1 MNSIINA
8 MAKYD
13 HRQHELSD
21 WLSELEQRFQLGEVD
36 TDKSKIIWCQLLIGA
51 TGNSILAGLEEDTT
65 WNTAKETL
73 LSRLGAGSVRDEA
86 WVALK
91 NLTKGTK
98 EIVELAEEAEK
109 LAKRLHP
116 QDAEAV
122 ERHAVDAFLGAL
134 DRSLAAEV
142 KKLGHTQM
150 KGVVADARRIEKI
163 LQEQPTPATDSA
175 IEAMNRQIQILK
187 KDLVKANEH
196 LVAQSTTP
204 PQTASLALSA
214 SPTVTVAQPPPATFI
229 PQPKSQ
235 ALVFPPQQPMP
246 PPPPQYVQDYP
257 ASYRQEDPPYYRQ
270 QDRQAAGCFL
280 CGEAEHL
287 AYRCPARTLL
297 QQLLRQQTPEQVR
310 QSPPDQVIKLPPTNG
325 SPSAPPVQL
334 NLTEESPGA
343 KVAPVRCAVAPPISG
358 LLQIEGIPVEG
369 LVDTGASVTCLGFAI
384 WWRYRAQWGSL
395 EPFTHPVRG
404 AHGKP
409 LSIAG
414 KTQYLDIQ
422 WGEARGRASFIIIV
436 GLESPPCLIGMDI
449 MRPLRVRIDVTE
461 GTATPAQPDP
471 QLIHLNA
478 AQTQPPQKKPLPGPT
493 SALPP
498 AQEAANQGASLPLP
512 KAYAAS
518 PPLPVQPG
526 RLPATGEVVAPSP
539 AASQPAPPPGFSP
552 AYTNLAHPHIA
563 SCARLLQTADIPP
576 ETARLVRCH
585 NPWPSEDVL
594 FCPDG
599 ALPAF
604 VTGIPALS
612 SGPELWYAVHNHRP
626 EPLQLHAGQSIG
638 VLEVVQLAEA
648 PAPAPPSSS
657 HPTSSPCQPPLPENL
672 SPLQQQQLNE
682 LFKEY
687 IDVFSQG
694 DEDLGNTP
702 LLEHG
707 IETHGPPLRQPYR
720 RQNPAVRREEMTQV
734 QQMLSSNVI
743 RPSNSPWA
751 SPVVMVRK
759 KDGSLRFCVDFRQ
772 LNAATVKDAHPLPR
786 IDDLLDALHGAKWFS
801 TLDLKSGY
809 WQVPIAEQDKEKT
822 AFRTSS
828 GQLFEF
834 NQVPFGLCNA
844 PATFSRLMDRVLAGL
859 HWETCLFYLDDII
872 VFSSTWEEHLARL
885 REVFE
890 RLRQAKLKLGAAKCT
905 FAAKE
910 VSYLGHRVT
919 EEGLLPDPSLLAAIR
934 DIPPP
939 TTATEVRS
947 FLGLAGYY
955 RRYVK
960 GFAAIAAPLFALT
973 RKEALFHWSEDCQA
987 AFDQLKN
994 RLTTSPITAFPDFSQ
1009 AFRLYTDA
1017 STAGLGAILA
1027 QVREG
1032 KERIICCASRAL
1044 NKAEKSYP
1052 ATKLECLAIVWAVAK
1067 FRPYLMAMPFEVY
1080 TDHYALQWLKTMR
1093 TGSALLHRWSAA
1105 LEEYDFTVRHRPG
1118 KVQTHV
1124 DGLSRLPVGPA
1135 PPDDTL
1141 LHIEVSDEEEA
1152 RRLAQELHSATHLG
1166 GQALW
1171 RLFSDRYSHK
1181 AGRRICIEVA
1191 QSCPQCQRGS
1201 DYGHH
1206 QKTTGTIESKG
1217 PWDTLSVDIV
1227 GPLPADSRHEFII
1240 VFVDCYSRFTV
1251 LVPASNHTAD
1261 TVSEALLRHVVP
1273 YFGTPRRLLS
1283 DRGRE
1288 FVSEVWQKLTT
1299 TLGIQRVLT
1308 SPYHP
1313 EGNSINERSHRTM
1326 NNMLRARLLKDLPS
1340 RKWVAEIPGIML
1352 ALNAM
1357 VHEPHGFSASMIAT
1371 GREPSL
1377 PPDVDNEAC
1386 ASPST
1391 ADPVAYVDMVRQR
1404 LALTHQQM
1412 TSPPAPET
1420 HSPYHE
1426 GDLIFVMTTPPE
1438 RTNKLTPRWKGPFE
1452 VKRVPNTYQV
1462 TYEDGMVWR
1471 TVHVNHVKPAKAP
1484 PGGFPVPTAPPASDI
1499 PPQRYSSRNLSWRKP
1514 PPPQPATLTR
1524 GSPPPATPVAA
1535 PTRPVTAR
1543 RPIAHPPSRPITR
1556 SLTGHQLASRSEPR
1570 LPATPAQA
1578 QPGQSPR
1585 RSARIKA
1592 RVCTVESHPQPAAPQ
1607 LLRYEQCIGCREG
1620 PHSFCSL
1627 VLKDLRTG
1635 HSEYLSDTQQLI
1647 DALPRSLDPGSRLT
1661 LIAQVAPPG
1670 QRCLPPAM
1678 RASLRWLLPSDGEFQ
1693 SGPDG
1698 QSYYLARQGRRVV
1711 LRGGDVKA
1719 PLANSRINWV
1729 CDSPPS
1735 QSPHIAPRQTLL
1747 ENKNPKKRTSNSV
1760 PRNVY
1765 PPPRKESSAISIAPS
1780 SDVRVRAPFT
1790 RIESSTWE
1798 NSSRKICPPVPR
1810 NNMTDSD
1817 RHTVPPP
1824 QKRKRNRVNRRE
1836 RRARER
1842 EERALIEEA
1851 FNHDARWNFQS
1862 PGALSSTTIPDRL
1875 TTIGLPHSE
1884 PISAMRPAVYLPV
1897 TEQGRPG
1904 TNENSSSL
1912 FGQELCESVGLP
1924 PGLYKAPD
1932 PDPQHHNWNS
1942 TWASSSE
1949 DDPPSPTRPP
1959 WACSLGARP
1968 RIGIIYPLQPRQR
1981 RPDTCITVEAVSRPE
1996 PAALHREELPV
2007 CEVPTDLPRP
2017 SQRPG
2022 RKRRRKRSSALYR
2035 PAKRSPP
2042 RGRWCIL

>member
-1 MNSIINA
+1 MP
-8 MAKYD
+8 
-13 HRQHELSD
+13 
-21 WLSELEQRFQLGEVD
+21 
-36 TDKSKIIWCQLLIGA
+36 T
-51 TGNSILAGLEEDTT
+51 
-65 WNTAKETL
+65 
-73 LSRLGAGSVRDEA
+73 
-86 WVALK
+86 
-91 NLTKGTK
+91 
-98 EIVELAEEAEK
+98 AEE
-109 LAKRLHP
+109 
-116 QDAEAV
+116 
-122 ERHAVDAFLGAL
+122 
-134 DRSLAAEV
+134 S
-142 KKLGHTQM
+142 
-150 KGVVADARRIEKI
+150 VA
-163 LQEQPTPATDSA
+163 
-175 IEAMNRQIQILK
+175 
-187 KDLVKANEH
+187 
-196 LVAQSTTP
+196 
-204 PQTASLALSA
+204 
-214 SPTVTVAQPPPATFI
+214 PPPA
-229 PQPKSQ
+229 
-235 ALVFPPQQPMP
+235 
-246 PPPPQYVQDYP
+246 
-257 ASYRQEDPPYYRQ
+257 AS
-270 QDRQAAGCFL
+270 
-280 CGEAEHL
+280 
-287 AYRCPARTLL
+287 
-297 QQLLRQQTPEQVR
+297 
-310 QSPPDQVIKLPPTNG
+310 
-325 SPSAPPVQL
+325 
-334 NLTEESPGA
+334 
-343 KVAPVRCAVAPPISG
+343 
-358 LLQIEGIPVEG
+358 
-369 LVDTGASVTCLGFAI
+369 
-384 WWRYRAQWGSL
+384 
-395 EPFTHPVRG
+395 
-404 AHGKP
+404 KP
-409 LSIAG
+409 
-414 KTQYLDIQ
+414 
-422 WGEARGRASFIIIV
+422 
-436 GLESPPCLIGMDI
+436 
-449 MRPLRVRIDVTE
+449 
-461 GTATPAQPDP
+461 
-471 QLIHLNA
+471 
-478 AQTQPPQKKPLPGPT
+478 
-493 SALPP
+493 
-498 AQEAANQGASLPLP
+498 
-512 KAYAAS
+512 AS
-518 PPLPVQPG
+518 PPGL
-526 RLPATGEVVAPSP
+526 SP
-539 AASQPAPPPGFSP
+539 AS
-552 AYTNLAHPHIA
+552 TDLAHPHTA

-648 PAPAPPSSS
+648 SASAPPSST
-657 HPTSSPCQPPLPENL
+657 HPTSPPCQPPLPENL

-702 LLEHG
+702 LLKHG

-890 RLRQAKLKLGAAKCT
+890 RLRHAKLKLGATKCT

-987 AFDQLKN
+987 AFDQLKTK
-994 RLTTSPITAFPDFSQ
+994 LTTSPITAFPDFSQ

-1135 PPDDTL
+1135 PPDDTI

-1152 RRLAQELHSATHLG
+1152 RRLAQELHTATHLG

-1227 GPLPADSRHEFII
+1227 GPLPADRRHEFII
-1240 VFVDCYSRFTV
+1240 VFVDCYSRFTI

-1288 FVSEVWQKLTT
+1288 FVSEVWEKLTT

-1326 NNMLRARLLKDLPS
+1326 NNMLRARLLRDLPS
-1340 RKWVAEIPGIML
+1340 RKWVTEIPGIML

-1377 PPDVDNEAC
+1377 PPDLDNEAC
-1386 ASPST
+1386 ASPAT
-1391 ADPVAYVDMVRQR
+1391 EDPVAYVDMVRQR

-1412 TSPPAPET
+1412 TSPPAPEA

-1438 RTNKLTPRWKGPFE
+1438 RTNKLAPRWKGPFV
-1452 VKRVPNTYQV
+1452 VKRVPNAYQV

-1471 TVHVNHVKPAKAP
+1471 TVHVNHAKPAKAP
-1484 PGGFPVPTAPPASDI
+1484 PGGFPVPTSPPAPAT
-1499 PPQRYSSRNLSWRKP
+1499 PPHRYSSRNLSWRKP
-1514 PPPQPATLTR
+1514 PPP
-1524 GSPPPATPVAA
+1524 
-1535 PTRPVTAR
+1535 
-1543 RPIAHPPSRPITR
+1543 
-1556 SLTGHQLASRSEPR
+1556 
-1570 LPATPAQA
+1570 
-1578 QPGQSPR
+1578 
-1585 RSARIKA
+1585 
-1592 RVCTVESHPQPAAPQ
+1592 PQPAAPTGGSPQ
-1607 LLRYEQCIGCREG
+1607 PAAPVAEPTQPRVTSHPASPSLSRPTTRSSANQKTAPRSEHRSPPTQRSTNENSRLSPPLRRSERLKAAAHHINRPTQAAPAHSQPTVNMARTFPYSLSYDACIGDTEDAYNF
-1620 PHSFCSL
+1620 SS
-1627 VLKDLRTG
+1627 VYIEDLQTGRRTYIQ
-1635 HSEYLSDTQQLI
+1635 HVQQIVDL
-1647 DALPRSLDPGSRLT
+1647 LPRTIDPSSRYT
-1661 LIAQVAPPG
+1661 LRAHVTPPG
-1670 QRCLPPAM
+1670 HQRI
-1678 RASLRWLLPSDGEFQ
+1678 RDSLRLALWIFLPRDGDFRRAAN
-1693 SGPDG
+1693 GLH
-1698 QSYYLARQGRRVV
+1698 YYLARQGRRVV
-1711 LRGGDVKA
+1711 LRGGDVTS
-1719 PLANSRINWV
+1719 PLHDSRLHWVHDPQPHQTSSVPPSRPPASTVNHPVPRIN
-1729 CDSPPS
+1729 DSV
-1735 QSPHIAPRQTLL
+1735 PRIT
-1747 ENKNPKKRTSNSV
+1747 NVV

-1765 PPPRKESSAISIAPS
+1765 PPPSRQRKESTETPIAPS
-1780 SDVRVRAPFT
+1780 SDVRVRAPLT
-1790 RIESSTWE
+1790 RIDSSVWH
-1798 NSSRKICPPVPR
+1798 NSSQKICPPVPR
-1810 NNMTDSD
+1810 NNVTDSS
-1817 RHTVPPP
+1817 TSATATAPPP
-1824 QKRKRNRVNRRE
+1824 SKRKRNRVQRRE

-1842 EERALIEEA
+1842 EERARIDEA
-1851 FNHDARWNFQS
+1851 FNHDARWTAQS
-1862 PGALSSTTIPDRL
+1862 LGAPSSTTVPDPL
-1875 TTIGLPHSE
+1875 TTIGLPHSD
-1884 PISAMRPAVYLPV
+1884 PISAMRPAVYSPV
-1897 TEQGRPG
+1897 TQQGRPS
-1904 TNENSSSL
+1904 TNHNSRL
-1912 FGQELCESVGLP
+1912 QFGQELGESVGLHS
-1924 PGLYKAPD
+1924 GLYKAPV
-1932 PDPQHHNWNS
+1932 PDPQHHSRNS
-1942 TWASSSE
+1942 SWAYSSE
-1949 DDPPSPTRPP
+1949 DDPPSPTRTSR
-1959 WACSLGARP
+1959 ACSSGARP
-1968 RIGIIYPLQPRQR
+1968 RTGIIYPLQPRQR
-1981 RPDTCITVEAVSRPE
+1981 RPDTHIDVEAAALPE
-1996 PAALHREELPV
+1996 PAALQREELLPSR
-2007 CEVPTDLPRP
+2007 EVPTDLTRP
-2017 SQRPG
+2017 AQRPA

-2042 RGRWCIL
+2042 RGHWCIL